1 MYTLFHGTTKK
12 SANFIAK
19 YGFKLEPTR
28 GARIFGT
35 GAYITFTFDG
45 AVYWIKR
52 MRIPLK
58 QAAVLNLQVRLR
70 NPLIIDTFEQYD
82 RVLSAPFHSGNYKN
96 FDQFMQEYY
105 GGAYD
110 GLVINDFPC
119 KGYREMQRF
128 IFGIG
133 GEQVVVYDLRR
144 IRVKKII
151 FLK

>member
-1 MYTLFHGTTKK
+1 MYTLFHGTTKQ
-12 SANFIAK
+12 SAKFIAEH
-19 YGFKLEPTR
+19 GFKLEPTR
-28 GARIFGT
+28 CARIFGT
-35 GAYITFTFDG
+35 GAYLAFTPDG

-58 QAAVLNLQVRLR
+58 QAAVVKVQVRFR
-70 NPLIIDTFEQYD
+70 NPLIIDTFAEYD

-105 GGAYD
+105 GGVYD

-119 KGYREMQRF
+119 KGYRKMQRF

-133 GEQVVVYDLRR
+133 GEQVVVYDLSR
-144 IRVKKII
+144 IKVKEII
-151 FLK
+151 EL